1 MSTPAAELVAGWRQ
15 GAACADVDP
24 DLFFPEPDVS
34 DARVAEAKA
43 VCAGCPVR
51 QTCLDEAFRTNDRDS
66 ICGGLTPD
74 EREQLLSARPEAEL
88 SPFQSRRIDNAS
100 SRNIATTRGADLL
113 VWLVKREMPV
123 EEAAIRLQATRR
135 AVYQAFRMLVPAAGE
150 RATAPS
156 VVERILEE
164 SSLTLRELERIGR
177 SHDQIARTMNTS
189 QNVISACLRVLA
201 QRDAALPRV
210 SRKGAEDAVKRLQAA
225 ESRVRQESG
234 AGLTVDDVIQ
244 MAGREIRA
252 RHDGQGVPLRQIA
265 LDLGLN
271 RESVRLAYQRMTTMR
286 GKALTQNDMR
296 SAA

>member
-1 MSTPAAELVAGWRQ
+1 MSVTVVDQMADWRVA
-15 GAACADVDP
+15 AACSAADA
-24 DLFFPEPDVS
+24 DLFFPDPDAS
-34 DARVAEAKA
+34 DAHIAEAKA
-43 VCAGCPVR
+43 VCVGCPVR
-51 QTCLDEAFRTNDRDS
+51 EVCLDDALRRNDRDA
-66 ICGGLTPD
+66 ICGGFTPA
-74 EREQLLSARPEAEL
+74 EREQLLSVRPEGEL

-100 SRNIATTRGADLL
+100 SRGIATMRGADLL

-123 EEAAIRLQATRR
+123 EEAAARLQATRR

-156 VVERILEE
+156 AVERILEE

-177 SHDQIARTMNTS
+177 SHEQIARTMNTS
-189 QNVISACLRVLA
+189 QNVVSACLRVLA

-225 ESRVRQESG
+225 ETRVRRESG
-234 AGLTVDDVIQ
+234 AGLTVGDVIE

-252 RHDGQGVPLRQIA
+252 RHDGEGVPLRQIA
-265 LDLGLN
+265 LDLGIN
-271 RESVRLAYQRMTTMR
+271 RESVRRAYQQMTTMR
-286 GKALTQNDMR
+286 SKSLTQNDMR

>member
-1 MSTPAAELVAGWRQ
+1 MSTMTAEVEAGWRQ
-15 GAACADVDP
+15 GAACAKADP

-34 DARVAEAKA
+34 EARIAEAKA

-51 QTCLDEAFRTNDRDS
+51 QICLDEALRTNDRDS
-66 ICGGLTPD
+66 ICGGYTPD
-74 EREQLLSARPEAEL
+74 EREQLLSSRPASEL
-88 SPFQSRRIDNAS
+88 NQFQSRRIDNAS
-100 SRNIATTRGADLL
+100 ARNIATTQGAHLL

-123 EEAAIRLQATRR
+123 EEAAVRLRATRR

-156 VVERILEE
+156 VVERIIEE

-177 SHDQIARTMNTS
+177 SHEQIARTMNTS

-210 SRKGAEDAVKRLQAA
+210 SRKGAEDAVKRLQA
-225 ESRVRQESG
+225 EETRVRRESG

-252 RHDGQGVPLRQIA
+252 RYGEGVPLRQIA
-265 LDLGLN
+265 LDLGIN
-271 RESVRLAYQRMTTMR
+271 RESVRRAYQQMTNVR
-286 GKALTQNDMR
+286 SKSLTQNDMR